1 MALLDLACLAASTTT
16 NSTWLQMV
24 RYGRAQTGRA
34 SLFNSAFAIFAALLI
49 YADIISDANSCA
61 VMHRMCTIPDVCKLN
76 IATHSN
82 RRCKLCRHSCHTFD
96 IGSGNCFYDYLQI
109 WWCARGDSN
118 GENIVLRIAF
128 KPTATISRNQKTVGR
143 AGVDMEL
150 RARGRHDPCVV
161 PRAVPMVEAMV
172 ALVLADHLL
181 QHFAQCELLPRQDS
195 ISPDTSIA
203 HQFKRKD
210 SSLQEAAASH

>member
-1 MALLDLACLAASTTT
+1 MYCTCQYITRKTAVAVNGVYTCFVCHVLCSERQQYACLILAA
-16 NSTWLQMV
+16 
-24 RYGRAQTGRA
+24 
-34 SLFNSAFAIFAALLI
+34 AI
-49 YADIISDANSCA
+49 SQQ
-61 VMHRMCTIPDVCKLN
+61 
-76 IATHSN
+76 IARNLTFEYML
-82 RRCKLCRHSCHTFD
+82 CDLCR
-96 IGSGNCFYDYLQI
+96 SGGVQGGI
-109 WWCARGDSN
+109 SN

-195 ISPDTSIA
+195 VSPDTSIA
-203 HQFKRKD
+203 SQFKRA
-210 SSLQEAAASH
+210 SSALQEAASH

>member
-1 MALLDLACLAASTTT
+1 MLCDQRLS
-16 NSTWLQMV
+16 
-24 RYGRAQTGRA
+24 
-34 SLFNSAFAIFAALLI
+34 F
-49 YADIISDANSCA
+49 
-61 VMHRMCTIPDVCKLN
+61 
-76 IATHSN
+76 
-82 RRCKLCRHSCHTFD
+82 RR
-96 IGSGNCFYDYLQI
+96 SGGVQGGI
-109 WWCARGDSN
+109 SN
-118 GENIVLRIAF
+118 GENIVLRVAF

-203 HQFKRKD
+203 HQFKRD
-210 SSLQEAAASH
+210 SALQEAASH

>member
-1 MALLDLACLAASTTT
+1 MLQCIPTGGASFVDTAVTQLTLAFRIAS
-16 NSTWLQMV
+16 M
-24 RYGRAQTGRA
+24 
-34 SLFNSAFAIFAALLI
+34 
-49 YADIISDANSCA
+49 II
-61 VMHRMCTIPDVCKLN
+61 
-76 IATHSN
+76 
-82 RRCKLCRHSCHTFD
+82 CR
-96 IGSGNCFYDYLQI
+96 SGGVQGGI
-109 WWCARGDSN
+109 SN

>member
-1 MALLDLACLAASTTT
+1 MHSAEATSSMSLGWPNLPHKST
-16 NSTWLQMV
+16 V
-24 RYGRAQTGRA
+24 
-34 SLFNSAFAIFAALLI
+34 I
-49 YADIISDANSCA
+49 YSDI
-61 VMHRMCTIPDVCKLN
+61 
-76 IATHSN
+76 
-82 RRCKLCRHSCHTFD
+82 LCR
-96 IGSGNCFYDYLQI
+96 SGGVQGGI
-109 WWCARGDSN
+109 SN
-118 GENIVLRIAF
+118 GENIVLRLAF

-150 RARGRHDPCVV
+150 RAKGRHDPCVV

-203 HQFKRKD
+203 GQFKRD
-210 SSLQEAAASH
+210 SSALQEAAASH